1 MVLLAETQG
10 IPVQGKLALACHLLL
25 EREKGDSSPWH
36 RFIHKPSTFNSEQS
50 ALNTPTILST
60 LNPQQSTPNTQHY
73 NLNPKPSAINTQH
86 PTLNTTISAQTILS
100 TLNPQ
105 QSTPNTQ
112 HYNLNP
118 KPSAINTQHP
128 TLNTTISALGPQL
141 STLSPELCT
150 GLFEVF
156 QEGMIRTKT
165 GPRNSWRTC
174 TSMTCG

>member
-10 IPVQGKLALACHLLL
+10 IPVQGKLALAIHLLL

-36 RFIHKPSTFNSEQS
+36 RFIHKPSTFNSEK
-50 ALNTPTILST
+50 
-60 LNPQQSTPNTQHY
+60 STPNT
-73 NLNPKPSAINTQH
+73 P
-86 PTLNTTISAQTILS
+86 TILS

-141 STLSPELCT
+141 STISPELCT

-165 GPRNSWRTC
+165 GPRKSWRTC